1 MGVNLKTTL
10 EILSLTFDTSL
21 SYCENIRDIIVNGTK
36 EIELDFRKLGTIEP
50 FGIVYFSNFVKTFSR
65 LRNIELSCIYHDDES
80 ISYAKHMGLFQN
92 CGFDIGRPLREEFP
106 TKQASHIPITIINVE
121 TLRQEARDTYEQ
133 VGQIIENYSEKL
145 AKLLTSQKDTTLVE
159 TLTFCFR
166 EIIRNV
172 VEHSQAKKITFCA
185 QYWPYL
191 KKAEIVVLDRGQ
203 GIRNSLNENSTLPDI
218 ETDKDALNF
227 ALLPSISS
235 KVAYGKKQKRKSDDF
250 WKNSGFGLYMT
261 HRITGMGGDFFI
273 ASGRHGLQ
281 WIQDEKKDYKVRL
294 KGTILRMVVQT
305 NNISELQETLGEFR
319 ADGFALAQ
327 ELTKMEIEPSTASL
341 MLSKHRTKVS

>member
-1 MGVNLKTTL
+1 M
-10 EILSLTFDTSL
+10 
-21 SYCENIRDIIVNGTK
+21 IIDEGIK
-36 EIELDFRKLGTIEP
+36 DIELDFRNLGTIEP

-65 LRNIELSCIYHDDES
+65 LRDIQLSCIYHDDES
-80 ISYAKHMGLFQN
+80 ISYAKHMGLFKN

-106 TKQASHIPITIINVE
+106 TKEASHIPITLIDVE

-133 VGQIIENYSEKL
+133 VGQIVENYSEKL
-145 AKLLTSQKDTTLVE
+145 AKLLTSQQDSVLVD

-172 VEHSQAKKITFCA
+172 VEHSKSSKIIFCA

-203 GIRNSLNENSTLPDI
+203 GIRSSLNENSTLPSI
-218 ETDKDALNF
+218 STDKDALNF

-261 HRITGMGGDFFI
+261 HRIAGMGGDFFI

-281 WIQDEKKDYKVRL
+281 WIQDEKRDHKVRL
-294 KGTILRMVVQT
+294 KGTILRMVIQT
-305 NNISELQETLGEFR
+305 NNISELQKTLGEFR
-319 ADGFALAQ
+319 DDGYSLAQ

-341 MLSKHRTKVS
+341 MLSKHRNKPS